1 MASEERFSEV
11 RKLLEAHGWSLVR
24 IRGSHHI
31 FTKPG
36 RTPISIPVHKNKVKP
51 VYGAKVRKIIEND
64 PPQGPGA

>member
-11 RKLLEAHGWSLVR
+11 RRLLESHGWLLVR
-24 IRGSHHI
+24 ISGSHHI

-51 VYGAKVRKIIEND
+51 VYVAKVRKVIEND
-64 PPQGPGA
+64 PPQRPGA